1 MEPAGSVPSPPVS
14 SKEQLPGAELMAQG
28 ETLEN
33 RANDDKIGSF
43 DAEAHF
49 NPMPRTISGALIY
62 AVPPGHGHAGYAPFG
77 HAVPRSTSPDSG
89 DQDAR
94 VYGETVQRDLQQ
106 GGTARAQSPGGT
118 LRLVEPQKSELEQQD
133 TGKGQQVF
141 VPQGY

>member
-33 RANDDKIGSF
+33 RANDDKI
-43 DAEAHF
+43 
-49 NPMPRTISGALIY
+49 
-62 AVPPGHGHAGYAPFG
+62 GYAPFG